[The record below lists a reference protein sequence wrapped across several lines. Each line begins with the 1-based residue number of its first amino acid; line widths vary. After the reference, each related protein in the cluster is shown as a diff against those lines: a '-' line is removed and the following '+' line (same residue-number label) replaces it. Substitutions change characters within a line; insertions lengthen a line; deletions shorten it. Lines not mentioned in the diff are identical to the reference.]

1 MRAPPARAAVTCAA
15 DSPALAQPGRPAP
28 RTRPRRARGFT
39 LVELLVALV
48 AMSVLAGMAWQGVD
62 GMLRA
67 REATQAAVDRTL
79 RLHTVLT
86 QWAQDL
92 AALHESP
99 LVPALQFD
107 GRTLR
112 LTRTAAGGVQVVA
125 WAVRDGA
132 WWRWAGAPTTRAD
145 ALQEQ
150 WLASQQLGDDD
161 PGQLRLVDG
170 AIDWRVFFYRGNG
183 WSNAQSSGDLAERA
197 ERAGGAPG
205 TLPPGATQALEQL
218 PAGVRLVVDL
228 AEGALTR
235 DLVLAVRSE

>member
-1 MRAPPARAAVTCAA
+1 MRAAAGLRTAARAA
-15 DSPALAQPGRPAP
+15 PAKPAP
-28 RTRPRRARGFT
+28 RRRARGFT

-67 REATQAAVDRTL
+67 REATQAAVDRSL

-86 QWAQDL
+86 QWSQDL

-99 LVPALQFD
+99 TVPALQFD

-112 LTRTAAGGVQVVA
+112 LTRTVDGGVQLVA

-132 WWRWAGAPTTRAD
+132 WWRWAGTPTTRAE

-150 WLASQQLGDDD
+150 WLASQQLVGGE
-161 PGQLRLVDG
+161 PGQLRLADG
-170 AIDWRVFFYRGNG
+170 ASDWQLFFYRGNG

-197 ERAGGAPG
+197 GGSAGLPVPG
-205 TLPPGATQALEQL
+205 TTQAVEQL
-218 PAGVRLVVDL
+218 PAGVRIVVELD
-228 AEGALTR
+228 EGTLTR